1 MRTLLKANNI
11 KTLCQLICFGLLLAT
26 VPPVVQAATPAVTAK
41 IEKARETVLKGDR
54 TAAIKI
60 LKESMREVSRE
71 TVNSEILQAWKEIAE
86 VFLTDKGQNQFSLAE
101 SFWLLR
107 PKEAADLL
115 VPLLKLE
122 DGNLAVSRLGA
133 RASLRALDCVK
144 AETFQT
150 QAELTLPS
158 ASEVRLLRLQIQDCA
173 NGTSASASAL
183 KIPVEADWAEL
194 DSAIRELIVKDAVRR
209 KDLKTAKASVA
220 AWETM
225 STVSGPATDDPELF
239 YWKWRVS
246 PEASRDR
253 TAGRRYVRLCKEMT
267 PRRRKNFAMH
277 PELCLHTETVESDLK
292 SSEKSGL

>member
-1 MRTLLKANNI
+1 MRALLSTLAVCVFF
-11 KTLCQLICFGLLLAT
+11 TMASEPQFSF
-26 VPPVVQAATPAVTAK
+26 AASSAVTAR

-60 LKESMREVSRE
+60 LKDSLREVSRE
-71 TVNSEILQAWKEIAE
+71 TPHPDIMQAWKEIAE

-107 PKEAADLL
+107 PKEAAELL
-115 VPLLKLE
+115 VPLLKTE

-133 RASLRALDCVK
+133 RAALRSLDCVK
-144 AETFQT
+144 AETFQQ
-150 QAELTLPS
+150 QAELTFPS
-158 ASEVRLLRLQIQDCA
+158 SPEVKLLRLQIQDCT
-173 NGTSASASAL
+173 NGTSASAPPL
-183 KIPVEADWAEL
+183 KIPMESEWVDL
-194 DSAIRELIVKDAVRR
+194 DSAVRQLIVKDSIRR
-209 KDLKTAKASVA
+209 KDLKTARGSIA

-225 STVSGPATDDPELF
+225 TSPIGPATDDPELF
-239 YWKWRVS
+239 YWKWRLS

-253 TAGRRYVRLCKEMT
+253 TAARRYVRLCKEMT
-267 PRRRKNFAMH
+267 PRRRKNFAMY

>member
-1 MRTLLKANNI
+1 MRTLFLFFVI
-11 KTLCQLICFGLLLAT
+11 GLYGVTYLGAGDDAH
-26 VPPVVQAATPAVTAK
+26 AAPSAAAAK

-54 TAAIKI
+54 SAAIKI
-60 LKESMREVSRE
+60 LKDSIRESNKENL
-71 TVNSEILQAWKEIAE
+71 NSEIQQALKEIAE

-115 VPLLKLE
+115 IPLIKLE

-150 QAELTLPS
+150 QAELMLPHS
-158 ASEVRLLRLQIQDCA
+158 PEVKLLRLQIQDCV
-173 NGTSASASAL
+173 NGTSASAPPL
-183 KIPVEADWAEL
+183 KIPMDADWAEL
-194 DSAIRELIVKDAVRR
+194 DSGIRQLIVKDSIRR
-209 KDLKTAKASVA
+209 KDLKTARGSIA

-225 STVSGPATDDPELF
+225 TTSAGPATDDPELF
-239 YWKWRVS
+239 YWKWRLS
-246 PEASRDR
+246 PEATRDR
-253 TAGRRYVRLCKEMT
+253 AAGRRYVRLCKEMT
-267 PRRRKNFAMH
+267 PRRRKNFALH